1 MNNRMS
7 IVIVCAGAL
16 LLSGCAKYYKPKPL
30 GMPHVVGQEKN
41 GLLVQAAPLS
51 SDECKYAFNNC
62 SPRSK
67 GYEVIQLAVTNK
79 TEQVYALDAKNIGL
93 PLASARH
100 VAHLV
105 GFGVAWPIAL
115 WTVLGVPS
123 TLCLAM
129 IGLGTSNPGMF
140 KFAWC
145 YGGVVTG
152 LTASGVVHRIRANN
166 DIVRDFEQRA
176 ISNDSNILV
185 YPQSIMNRVMFVKK
199 KDYTPSFDI
208 GFVDQSTGEV
218 VMFAVDLK

>member
-1 MNNRMS
+1 MNNRIGF
-7 IVIVCAGAL
+7 IVLCTGAL
-16 LLSGCAKYYKPKPL
+16 LLSGCAKYSPKPL
-30 GMPHVVGQEKN
+30 GMPNVIGQEKN

-51 SDECKYAFNNC
+51 SDECKYVFNNC

-79 TEQVYALDAKNIGL
+79 TEQVYTLDAKNISL

-152 LTASGVVHRIRANN
+152 LTASSVVHRVRANK

-176 ISNDSNILV
+176 ISNDSTIV
-185 YPQSIMNRVMFVKK
+185 IDPHSIMNRVMFVEKK
-199 KDYTPSFDI
+199 KYKQSFDLGLI
-208 GFVDQSTGEV
+208 NQTTGEAV
-218 VMFAVDLK
+218 NFAVDLK

>member
-7 IVIVCAGAL
+7 IVVVCTGAL

-30 GMPHVVGQEKN
+30 SMPRVLGQEKK
-41 GLLVQAAPLS
+41 GLLVQAVPLC
-51 SDECKYAFNNC
+51 SDECKYVFNNC

-79 TEQVYALDAKNIGL
+79 NEQAYLLDAHNISL

-100 VAHLV
+100 VAHQV
-105 GFGVAWPIAL
+105 GFGVAWPVAL
-115 WTVLGVPS
+115 WAVLGVPS

-129 IGLGTSNPGMF
+129 IGMGANNLGLF

-145 YGGVVTG
+145 YGGVITG
-152 LTASGVVHRIRANN
+152 LMISGLIHRGRANK
-166 DIVRDFEQRA
+166 DIERDFMERA
-176 ISNDSNILV
+176 ISNDSTIVIDPNMG
-185 YPQSIMNRVMFVKK
+185 MNRVMFVKK
-199 KDYTPSFDI
+199 KDYKPTFDL
-208 GFVDQSTGEV
+208 GLVNQMTGEV